1 MALYFD
7 GQTTLDSEQYDAIAY
22 YRLSKDDGAKRESD
36 SIANQ
41 SKMNSKII
49 KNNPKINLN
58 EKEQD
63 DGNYRNNIHLI
74 EEAQDDGYTGTN
86 FDRPGFRCVL
96 NAIQSKRVN
105 CVIVKDLSRLG
116 REYIETGKYLEMI
129 FPSFGVRFIAINDDV
144 DSENSRAG
152 DDIIIPVKNIMNE
165 AYCRELS
172 KKLRKQ
178 FQIQRGNGEFLGAF
192 ANYGYCKSPDDK
204 HKLVVDDY
212 AAEFVRGIFSLKF
225 QGYNQQAIADFLNN
239 EKVLS
244 PADYKKSQG
253 LKYKTGFRTSSES
266 HWSAVSV
273 SRILTN
279 PIYTGKLVQGK
290 RGTPNYK
297 IKTMRMREEKD
308 WVVVENNLDPI
319 IDPLTFMIVQRMLER
334 DTRAAPQN
342 DIVYPLSGM
351 VFCADCKA
359 SMLRRTVR
367 RGNKTFRYYVCSAN
381 KRGNGCSSHS
391 FEQSKLEQT
400 VLRAITKQIDI
411 ILETDELLNAMGK
424 SFFEFSHISFLDLSF
439 V

>member
-1 MALYFD
+1 
-7 GQTTLDSEQYDAIAY
+7 
-22 YRLSKDDGAKRESD
+22 
-36 SIANQ
+36 
-41 SKMNSKII
+41 
-49 KNNPKINLN
+49 
-58 EKEQD
+58 
-63 DGNYRNNIHLI
+63 
-74 EEAQDDGYTGTN
+74 
-86 FDRPGFRCVL
+86 
-96 NAIQSKRVN
+96 
-105 CVIVKDLSRLG
+105 
-116 REYIETGKYLEMI
+116 
-129 FPSFGVRFIAINDDV
+129 
-144 DSENSRAG
+144 
-152 DDIIIPVKNIMNE
+152 MNE

-212 AAEFVRGIFSLKF
+212 AAEVVRGIFSLKF

-253 LKYKTGFRTSSES
+253 LKYKSGFRTASES

-279 PIYTGKLVQGK
+279 PIYTGNLVQGK

-308 WVVVENNLDPI
+308 WVVVENNHDPI

-334 DTRAAPQN
+334 DTRTAPQN

-367 RGNKTFRYYVCSAN
+367 RGN
-381 KRGNGCSSHS
+381 
-391 FEQSKLEQT
+391 
-400 VLRAITKQIDI
+400 
-411 ILETDELLNAMGK
+411 
-424 SFFEFSHISFLDLSF
+424 
-439 V
+439 